1 MLYFR
6 NQKQYLLTSITLRQV
21 MQILLKMEENKFTIE
36 VSLEQLRNLIV
47 QGPGINVLFDEGS
60 SIILNGK
67 KYTSVEELSE
77 VLNGGVFNTNN

>member
-1 MLYFR
+1 M
-6 NQKQYLLTSITLRQV
+6 RQV

-47 QGPGINVLFDEGS
+47 QGPGINVLFDGGS

-67 KYTSVEELSE
+67 EYTSVEELSE
-77 VLNGGVFNTNN
+77 VLSEGVFDTNN

>member
-1 MLYFR
+1 
-6 NQKQYLLTSITLRQV
+6 

-47 QGPGINVLFDEGS
+47 QGPGINVLFDGGS

-67 KYTSVEELSE
+67 EYTSVEELSE
-77 VLNGGVFNTNN
+77 VLSEGVFDTNN